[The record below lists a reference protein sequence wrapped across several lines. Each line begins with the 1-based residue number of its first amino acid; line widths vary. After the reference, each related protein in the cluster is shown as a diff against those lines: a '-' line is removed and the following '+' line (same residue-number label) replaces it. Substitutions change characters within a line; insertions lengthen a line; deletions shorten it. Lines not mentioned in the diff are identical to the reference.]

1 MAKALAKGAHTKI
14 VPAYMAHIVFQT
26 KKYREM
32 IDWYATVFH
41 AEPMFTN
48 EQLTF
53 MTYDDEHHRFAFINL
68 PQECPDKQPLAPAC
82 AHYAY
87 SYWSADDL
95 MATYERLRNLGIKP
109 AWALNHFITTSLY
122 YTDPDGTDVELQLDN
137 YATPAESKA
146 VFSSEEYLQNP
157 IGRPFD
163 PEVLL
168 AAHREGR
175 AYKDCLMQAEAEADP
190 GALPQ
195 V

>member
-1 MAKALAKGAHTKI
+1 MTETIGKDAHKKI

-26 KKYREM
+26 KNYRDM

-41 AEPMFTN
+41 AEALFTN

-53 MTYDDEHHRFAFINL
+53 MTYDDEHHRFAFLNL
-68 PQECPDKQPLAPAC
+68 PQECPDKQPTAPAC

-87 SYWSADDL
+87 SYSSADDL
-95 MATYERLRNLGIKP
+95 VATYERLRDLGIKP
-109 AWALNHFITTSLY
+109 AWAINHLVTTSLY

-137 YATPAESKA
+137 HASSAESKA

-163 PEVLL
+163 PDVL
-168 AAHREGR
+168 AAAHG
-175 AYKDCLMQAEAEADP
+175 AGKTYKECLKQAEAEADP
-190 GALPQ
+190 AALPQ